1 MGIDGALFDV
11 SKIDNI
17 CKDRLSKMTKQEISK
32 ETLKWANEYDE
43 ELAKLINRD
52 YPYFEEIMNIEREIE
67 KPRKDYEKYSD
78 IKESVLFFYDE
89 YYNEMLNE
97 RSEKIMIKVQVLKE
111 FTLGKFSELKNIQRN
126 NPNKNED
133 GRLYE
138 KDIFECA
145 KEMAD
150 YLTGNNAYN
159 DEFVK
164 VIEIIPEEVIE
175 ETETEPVEIEEIIVD
190 EFELI
195 NKLFSNT
202 KNSFPSSIF
211 IFCKDE
217 Q

>member
-1 MGIDGALFDV
+1 
-11 SKIDNI
+11 
-17 CKDRLSKMTKQEISK
+17 
-32 ETLKWANEYDE
+32 
-43 ELAKLINRD
+43 
-52 YPYFEEIMNIEREIE
+52 
-67 KPRKDYEKYSD
+67 
-78 IKESVLFFYDE
+78 
-89 YYNEMLNE
+89 
-97 RSEKIMIKVQVLKE
+97 MIKVQVLKE

-175 ETETEPVEIEEIIVD
+175 ETETEPVEIEEIIV
-190 EFELI
+190 EEEKPKK
-195 NKLFSNT
+195 NK
-202 KNSFPSSIF
+202 K
-211 IFCKDE
+211 KK
-217 Q
+217 